1 MKSVRGETFNII
13 DNAEFAPSNN
23 VFLAQCV
30 LLKKFGYAKV
40 ENHSPISEEDMKRL
54 YSSNVLCLET
64 PLGLQRKVF
73 FELMLHL
80 CRRGLENLREL
91 TPNDFDIQER
101 NGVECVLK
109 VSDEMTKNHRENQEN
124 QEEGLMMATG
134 TPRCPVAAYKLYSQ
148 ILNPKCRWLFQQPKA
163 ITPPNRTWF
172 DNMVLGVKTLH

>member
-1 MKSVRGETFNII
+1 MKSVRGETFDII
-13 DNAEFAPSNN
+13 DNAEFAPFNN

-124 QEEGLMMATG
+124 QEEGVDDGNWYASMSS
-134 TPRCPVAAYKLYSQ
+134 CSV
-148 ILNPKCRWLFQQPKA
+148 
-163 ITPPNRTWF
+163 
-172 DNMVLGVKTLH
+172 